1 MKMKSSRVATLPF
14 SFPLRIEVWKHFFF
28 LEFQFLL
35 CLLSC
40 HFFFFSSLFPSS
52 SYLLTL
58 LSFQKMSAVLL
69 QYLERLFFLKCVLTF
84 GCQLQEWEKNQL
96 ELKIC
101 WKTDVIC
108 VPFTNKNNNKK
119 IPTCLS
125 CEKFMTRLSCHG
137 MVNKTALLRDWF

>member
-40 HFFFFSSLFPSS
+40 HFFFFLPLPQFQLPSYTVIFS
-52 SYLLTL
+52 KNECCPTL
-58 LSFQKMSAVLL
+58 VSGKT
-69 QYLERLFFLKCVLTF
+69 FFLKCVLTF